1 MRIEYTNSAL
11 HRWIAHVLLIVVA
24 GGSAVSVGARDYAI
38 WTFGNTPTTAAWTS
52 HKTDDLS
59 SWKSVDCMSFGP
71 DFLVS
76 GLIGYKE
83 PWSNLDNFIA
93 RLDVTCTQFDR
104 VTAHTRTVFSSKN
117 HRDAAYALDIFDWD
131 AHQDLSCPAY
141 YFVGPVGQV
150 GMIGAMEVGT
160 DPNGDY
166 IQNFR
171 FFGRCARLKDDHT
184 IDWASVGD
192 ANQMISD
199 RGYEMYDRAGLHC
212 PGQDYVVTAIELR
225 FDTGKGKIRDLRV
238 HCRQLMFRYL
248 P

>member
-1 MRIEYTNSAL
+1 MQRVVRFRCFIFPDERALRLIQRRSRAMRIEYTNSAL

-93 RLDVTCTQFDR
+93 RL
-104 VTAHTRTVFSSKN
+104 
-117 HRDAAYALDIFDWD
+117 
-131 AHQDLSCPAY
+131 
-141 YFVGPVGQV
+141 
-150 GMIGAMEVGT
+150 
-160 DPNGDY
+160 
-166 IQNFR
+166 
-171 FFGRCARLKDDHT
+171 
-184 IDWASVGD
+184 
-192 ANQMISD
+192 
-199 RGYEMYDRAGLHC
+199 
-212 PGQDYVVTAIELR
+212 
-225 FDTGKGKIRDLRV
+225 
-238 HCRQLMFRYL
+238 
-248 P
+248 